1 MANHVCRQEVRISNL
16 EIQTSLADNNI
27 LHLVHRLDELTK
39 ILTTIA
45 VLLFGAII
53 TSLGFLISF
62 WVKGGF

>member
-1 MANHVCRQEVRISNL
+1 MANHICKQEVRISNL

-27 LHLVHRLDELTK
+27 LHLVNRLDELTK

>member
-1 MANHVCRQEVRISNL
+1 MPNHMCKQEVRITNL

-27 LHLVHRLDELTK
+27 THLVHRLDDLTG
-39 ILTTIA
+39 ILTRIA
-45 VLLFGAII
+45 ILLFGAII

>member
-1 MANHVCRQEVRISNL
+1 MTNHTCKQEVRIANL

-45 VLLFGAII
+45 ILLCGAII
-53 TSLGFLISF
+53 TSFGFLISF